1 MSKYENENVLVVR
14 RALFDELGAFQGLSL
29 EVDRYLPA
37 FLNPENNFFL
47 SRDLAED
54 DPSHKQIIPYA
65 IFLHQGRILHYRR
78 GKKSGEKRLA
88 SKGSIGIGGHINTS
102 DAHAASLE
110 KDTYLTGVDREVN
123 EELRLD
129 GGYQQRIVA
138 ILNDDQTEVGRV
150 HMGVVHLFE
159 LESDDVASNEDNI
172 IDLAFLTLDELQ
184 ANRDQLETW
193 SQICLDG
200 LATLLAAR
208 R

>member
-78 GKKSGEKRLA
+78 GKKSGEQRLA

-123 EELRLD
+123 EELRLG